1 MNTSALF
8 FSWLLNHDPSQ
19 RPTAQE
25 LLSSAYLPPPQLEE
39 TELQEMVR
47 HTLSNTQSKA
57 YKYLVAS
64 CFAQD
69 VTPAEDITY
78 DMNLPARGIPN
89 VLSLKKQFLQE
100 NVKQKIV
107 EIFQKHGGIYLAT
120 PLLMPKSVQHSN
132 FTESSVKLMTRAGSV
147 VSIPHDLRTPFAR
160 YIIWNNIS
168 HIRRYAIERVFRD
181 KKVCVCVCEVKMIK
195 CYLQNISDRCIFF

>member
-1 MNTSALF
+1 MYYRFLILAIINQNATLF
-8 FSWLLNHDPSQ
+8 VRNNDFEIFIFVSWLLNHDPSQ

-25 LLSSAYLPPPQLEE
+25 LLSSEYLPPPQLEE

-47 HTLSNTQSKA
+47 HTLSNSQSKP

-64 CFAQD
+64 CFTQE

-78 DMNLPARGIPN
+78 DMNLPARGTPSG
-89 VLSLKKQFLQE
+89 LSSEKLFLQE
-100 NVKQKIV
+100 SVKKKII
-107 EIFQKHGGIYLAT
+107 EIFRKHGGVCLTT
-120 PLLMPKSVQHSN
+120 PLLMPKSGQHCI
-132 FTESSVKLMTRAGSV
+132 FTESSVKLMTRTGSI

-160 YIIWNNIS
+160 YIVWNNIS

-181 KKVCVCVCEVKMIK
+181 KKVCA
-195 CYLQNISDRCIFF
+195 

>member
-1 MNTSALF
+1 MVFNYQRKYISKLIILV
-8 FSWLLNHDPSQ
+8 SWLLNHDPSQ

-64 CFAQD
+64 CFTQD

-78 DMNLPARGIPN
+78 DMNLPARGMPSI
-89 VLSLKKQFLQE
+89 LSSKKQVLQE

-107 EIFQKHGGIYLAT
+107 EIFQKHGGICLTT

-132 FTESSVKLMTRAGSV
+132 FTEHSVKLMTRTGSI

-160 YIIWNNIS
+160 YIVWNNIS
-168 HIRRYAIERVFRD
+168 HIRRYAVERVFRD
-181 KKVCVCVCEVKMIK
+181 KKVCM
-195 CYLQNISDRCIFF
+195 L

>member
-1 MNTSALF
+1 MLHYSKLYEIRDNDIKLF
-8 FSWLLNHDPSQ
+8 TYVSWLLNHDPSQ

-25 LLSSAYLPPPQLEE
+25 LLSSAYLPPLKLEE
-39 TELQEMVR
+39 TDLPALMR
-47 HTLSNTQSKA
+47 HTLSNSQSKA

-78 DMNLPARGIPN
+78 DMTARGTPS
-89 VLSLKKQFLQE
+89 VLSSEKQFLQE
-100 NVKQKIV
+100 SVKQKIV

-120 PLLMPKSVQHSN
+120 PLLMPKSIQHSN
-132 FTESSVKLMTRAGSV
+132 FTESSVKLMTRTGSI

-160 YIIWNNIS
+160 YIVWNNIS

-181 KKVCVCVCEVKMIK
+181 KKVCIESK
-195 CYLQNISDRCIFF
+195 

>member
-1 MNTSALF
+1 M
-8 FSWLLNHDPSQ
+8 NHDPSQ

-25 LLSSAYLPPPQLEE
+25 LLSSDYLPPPQLEE

-47 HTLSNTQSKA
+47 HTLSNSQSKT

-64 CFAQD
+64 CFMQE

-78 DMNLPARGIPN
+78 DMNLPARGTPSG
-89 VLSLKKQFLQE
+89 LSSEKLFMQESVKK
-100 NVKQKIV
+100 KIV
-107 EIFQKHGGIYLAT
+107 EIFQRHGGMCLAT
-120 PLLMPKSVQHSN
+120 PLLMPKSSQHCS
-132 FTESSVKLMTRAGSV
+132 FTESSVKLMTRTGSI

-160 YIIWNNIS
+160 YVVWNNIS

-181 KKVCVCVCEVKMIK
+181 KKVCAYIVVSI
-195 CYLQNISDRCIFF
+195 

>member
-1 MNTSALF
+1 
-8 FSWLLNHDPSQ
+8 
-19 RPTAQE
+19 
-25 LLSSAYLPPPQLEE
+25 
-39 TELQEMVR
+39 MVR

-64 CFAQD
+64 CFTQD

-78 DMNLPARGIPN
+78 DMNLPARGVPN
-89 VLSLKKQFLQE
+89 VLSSRKQFLQE
-100 NVKQKIV
+100 SVKQKIV
-107 EIFQKHGGIYLAT
+107 EIFQKHGGIHLAT
-120 PLLMPKSVQHSN
+120 PLLMPKSIQHSN
-132 FTESSVKLMTRAGSV
+132 FTESNVKLMTRTGSV

-181 KKVCVCVCEVKMIK
+181 KKVRCAVKI
-195 CYLQNISDRCIFF
+195 IDRIIFFGMNLKTQYFKECVHTRQIIFANQRILFLNIEDNKIKRKCCN